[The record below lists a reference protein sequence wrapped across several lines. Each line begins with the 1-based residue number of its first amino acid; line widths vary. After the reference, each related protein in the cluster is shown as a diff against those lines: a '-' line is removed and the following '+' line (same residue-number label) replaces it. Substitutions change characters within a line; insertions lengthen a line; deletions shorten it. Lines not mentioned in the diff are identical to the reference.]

1 MTWARVRAALTT
13 ESRTFT
19 RQFRGRTPTVVR
31 RWCRTATLSLVI
43 MRAVALVV
51 VMACLPLTMASSAS
65 SAAGYSGP
73 DRIDPLVIG
82 HRGAAGYRPEHTL
95 ASYELAARM
104 GADYIEPDLVSTQD
118 GVLVARHEPEIS
130 QTTDVAQ
137 HPEFTGRKTTKV
149 IDGQP
154 LTGWFTEDFT
164 LAELKTLRAVER
176 IPEVRQRN
184 TIYNGRYEVPTF
196 DEVIALRKRLS
207 KELDREIGIYP
218 ETKHP
223 GYHRS
228 VGLPLEPPLVD
239 ALNGSGLNR
248 PGAPVFVQSFEVTN
262 LQALHSR
269 LRVPLIQLID
279 STGAPA
285 DFEAAGNPRTYDDL
299 LTPAGLAA
307 IADYA
312 DGIGPAKDRIVPRDA
327 AGFSQE
333 PTSLVGDAHAA
344 GLLVHPFT
352 FRNENQFLP
361 AEARSSADPN
371 AYGDAFAEYRHFYGL
386 GVDGVFSDM
395 PDTAVAA
402 RNEFVPAQ
410 RGAA

>member
-1 MTWARVRAALTT
+1 VGVLLAILASLTLMTAA
-13 ESRTFT
+13 
-19 RQFRGRTPTVVR
+19 
-31 RWCRTATLSLVI
+31 
-43 MRAVALVV
+43 
-51 VMACLPLTMASSAS
+51 SAS
-65 SAAGYSGP
+65 SAPGTTTDHPSAAP
-73 DRIDPLVIG
+73 VVIG

-95 ASYELAARM
+95 ASYELAARL
-104 GADYIEPDLVSTQD
+104 GADFIEPDLVSTED

-154 LTGWFTEDFT
+154 VTGWFTEDFT

-176 IPEVRQRN
+176 IPAIRPRN
-184 TIYNGRYEVPTF
+184 TLYNGRYEIPTF
-196 DEVIALRKRLS
+196 GEVIALRQRLS
-207 KELDREIGIYP
+207 KELGREVGIYP

-223 GYHRS
+223 SYFRS
-228 VGLPLEPPLVD
+228 IGLPLEPPLVE
-239 ALNGSGLNR
+239 ALNRAGLNR
-248 PGAPVFVQSFEVTN
+248 PGAPVFVQSFEVAN
-262 LQALHSR
+262 LQALHSQ

-285 DFEAAGNPRTYDDL
+285 DFVAVGDTRTYDDL

-312 DGIGPAKDRIVPRDA
+312 AGIGPAKDRIVPRDA
-327 AGFSQE
+327 AGFSQQ
-333 PTSLVGDAHAA
+333 PTSLVPDAHAA

-371 AYGDAFAEYRHFYGL
+371 AYGDAFAEYQQYYGL

-402 RNEFVPAQ
+402 RTESLPAQ

>member
-1 MTWARVRAALTT
+1 MV
-13 ESRTFT
+13 
-19 RQFRGRTPTVVR
+19 G
-31 RWCRTATLSLVI
+31 I
-43 MRAVALVV
+43 LVV
-51 VMACLPLTMASSAS
+51 LACLTVTMASSAS
-65 SAAGYSGP
+65 GARGNTGP

-95 ASYELAARM
+95 ASYELAARL
-104 GADYIEPDLVSTQD
+104 GADYIEPDLVSTKD

-176 IPEVRQRN
+176 IPAVRQRN
-184 TIYNGRYEVPTF
+184 TIYNGRYQVPTF
-196 DEVIALRKRLS
+196 GEVIALRQRLS
-207 KELDREIGIYP
+207 KELGREIGIYP

-223 GYHRS
+223 SYYRS
-228 VGLPLEPPLVD
+228 VDLPLEPELVD
-239 ALNGSGLNR
+239 ALNRAGLNR
-248 PGAPVFVQSFEVTN
+248 PGAPVFVQSFEVGN
-262 LQALHSR
+262 LQALHSQ

-285 DFEAAGNPRTYDDL
+285 DFVAAGDMRTYSDL

-307 IADYA
+307 IARYA
-312 DGIGPAKDRIVPRDA
+312 AGIGPAKDRIVPRDA
-327 AGFSQE
+327 AGFSQQ
-333 PTSLVGDAHAA
+333 PTSLVRDAHAA

-361 AEARSSADPN
+361 AEARSSGDPN
-371 AYGDAFAEYRHFYGL
+371 AYGDAFAEYQQFYTL

-402 RNEFVPAQ
+402 RTESLPAQ
-410 RGAA
+410 RDAA